1 MYAIKNHMLDV
12 EIKYDQL
19 WAASEYFFCLA
30 WLPETYK
37 IKHYKK
43 VIEVRETNI
52 DSTINTILN
61 DNEFHVINPPLF
73 SGQGQDSK
81 KVAFL
86 WRIDYADEY
95 CYFDTRYVGWI
106 LWRLKQLKL
115 EPISY
120 KYCPEMKLLLILVQ
134 GEIIGGVM
142 GYNIS
147 ERDVS
152 NG

>member
-19 WAASEYFFCLA
+19 WATSMYFFCLA

-37 IKHYKK
+37 IRHYKE
-43 VIEVRETNI
+43 VIEIGETNI
-52 DSTINTILN
+52 DSAINTILN

-73 SGQGQDSK
+73 SGQVQDSK
-81 KVAFL
+81 KVIFL
-86 WRIDYADEY
+86 WRVDYEDGY
-95 CYFDTRYVGWI
+95 CYFDARYVGWI
-106 LWRLKQLKL
+106 LWRLEQLEL
-115 EPISY
+115 ESISY
-120 KYCPEMKLLLILVQ
+120 KYCPERELLLILVQ

-147 ERDVS
+147 ESEVN